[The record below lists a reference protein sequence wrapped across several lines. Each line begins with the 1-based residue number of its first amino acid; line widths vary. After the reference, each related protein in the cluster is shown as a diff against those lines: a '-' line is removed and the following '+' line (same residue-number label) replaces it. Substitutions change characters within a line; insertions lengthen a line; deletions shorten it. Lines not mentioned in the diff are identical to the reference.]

1 MAVDHPLEEE
11 VQAVF
16 GVSLDGGT
24 LQQAAAASDVLFV
37 RSQIQVAKDNSR
49 ATGMRLLAS
58 EALQQF
64 GWQVLRQLANRNAV
78 PIVRTPG
85 EPGASI
91 AEMRLL
97 LGLDDK
103 RVAAAANLSSDDLT
117 AFEQGRSQL
126 PIRKIHRISQ
136 ALSVNLDA
144 PSEVAEQLRVGE
156 KQLAL
161 RLREFSDR
169 SEKIKLSPAL
179 VVSLSEAGW
188 VIKKQ
193 STLQAELDLPSES
206 ITRSLG
212 FLPSAKYGPPPYR
225 FGYKLAHRTRHLL
238 GLSQAEPIKSL
249 RALVE
254 EKLRIPIVQAD
265 LPAAFAGA
273 TISNGSTRGIVLNLQ
288 GFNENPWV
296 RRNTLAHELGH
307 ILWDPEDRLNALR
320 VDKFTEIDQ
329 SSAHDAD
336 PVESRAN
343 AFAAEFLAPREA
355 VLEIIKDA
363 PSDAEAI
370 ERVCNWFGIGP
381 SAARYQ
387 IQNADKTRLSLEM
400 PHYGINPTDDWKI
413 AEDFAAGY
421 LPVLPDALI
430 NRRGRFAYWVAKAV
444 SRKLISLD
452 TAGSYMGLD
461 RAVTPDEVAQ
471 LLELYQAANV

>member
-1 MAVDHPLEEE
+1 MVVEHLLEEE

-24 LQQAAAASDVLFV
+24 LQQAAASSDVLFV

-91 AEMRLL
+91 AERRLL
-97 LGLDDK
+97 LGLDDN
-103 RVAAAANLSSDDLT
+103 RVAAAANLSSDDLI
-117 AFEQGRSQL
+117 AFEQGQRQL
-126 PIRKIHRISQ
+126 PIRQIQRISQ
-136 ALSVNLDA
+136 ALSVDLDV
-144 PSEVAEQLRVGE
+144 PPELIDQLRLSE
-156 KQLAL
+156 KQLAV
-161 RLREFSDR
+161 RLREFADQF
-169 SEKIKLSPAL
+169 EIKLSPAI

-188 VIKKQ
+188 VIQKQ
-193 STLQAELDLPSES
+193 SALQAELNFPADSF
-206 ITRSLG
+206 TRSLG
-212 FLPSAKYGPPPYR
+212 FIPLAKYGPPPYK
-225 FGYKLAHRTRHLL
+225 FGYKLAHKTRQLL
-238 GLSQAEPIKSL
+238 GLSQTEPIKSL

-265 LPAAFAGA
+265 LPVAFAGA
-273 TISNGSTRGIVLNLQ
+273 TISNGSARGIVLNLQ
-288 GFNENPWV
+288 GFNENPWI

-307 ILWDPEDRLNALR
+307 ILWDPEAQLNALR
-320 VDKFTEIDQ
+320 VDQFSEIDQ
-329 SSAHDAD
+329 GSAQVAD

-343 AFAAEFLAPREA
+343 AFAAEFLAPRDA
-355 VLEIIKDA
+355 VLEVIKNA
-363 PSDAEAI
+363 RSDAESI
-370 ERVCNWFGIGP
+370 ERVCSWFGIGP

-387 IQNADKTRLSLEM
+387 IQNADKTRAPVEM
-400 PHYGINPTDDWKI
+400 PHYGVVPTDDWKI
-413 AEDFAAGY
+413 AEEFTAGY

-430 NRRGRFAYWVAKAV
+430 NRRGRFAFWVAKAV
-444 SRKLISLD
+444 NQKLISLD

-461 RAVTPDEVAQ
+461 RAVTTNEVAQ
-471 LLELYQAANV
+471 ILDLYQATQA

>member
-16 GVSLDGGT
+16 GVSLGGGT
-24 LQQAAAASDVLFV
+24 LQQAAAASGVLFV

-49 ATGMRLLAS
+49 ATGMRLLAR

-64 GWQVLRQLANRNAV
+64 GWQVLRQLAERNAV

-91 AEMRLL
+91 AERRLL

-103 RVAAAANLSSDDLT
+103 RVAGAANLSSDDLT

-126 PIRKIHRISQ
+126 PIRKIQRISQ
-136 ALSVNLDA
+136 ALSVNLEA
-144 PSEVAEQLRVGE
+144 PPELVEQLRVGE
-156 KQLAL
+156 KQLAV
-161 RLREFSDR
+161 RLREFSDPI
-169 SEKIKLSPAL
+169 EKIKLSPAL
-179 VVSLSEAGW
+179 VASLSEAGW
-188 VIKKQ
+188 VIQKQ
-193 STLQAELDLPSES
+193 SALQAELNFPAES
-206 ITRSLG
+206 FAQSLG
-212 FLPSAKYGPPPYR
+212 FIPSAKYGPPPYK
-225 FGYKLAHRTRHLL
+225 FGYKLAHKTRQLL
-238 GLSQAEPIKSL
+238 GLSQMEPIKSL

-273 TISNGSTRGIVLNLQ
+273 TISNGSARGIVLNLQ
-288 GFNENPWV
+288 GFNENPWI

-307 ILWDPEDRLNALR
+307 LLWDPVEHLNVLR
-320 VDKFTEIDQ
+320 VDKFSELDQ
-329 SSAHDAD
+329 SSAQDAD

-363 PSDAEAI
+363 SSDAESI
-370 ERVCNWFGIGP
+370 ERVCCWFGIGP

-387 IQNADKTRLSLEM
+387 IQNADKTRPPVGM
-400 PHYGINPTDDWKI
+400 PHYGIDPDDDWKI
-413 AEDFAAGY
+413 SENFTAGY
-421 LPVLPDALI
+421 LPVLPGALV
-430 NRRGRFAYWVAKAV
+430 NRGGRFAYWVAKAV
-444 SRKLISLD
+444 TEKLISLD

-461 RAVTPDEVAQ
+461 RAVTPDEIVKI
-471 LLELYQAANV
+471 LDLYQAAQE

>member
-1 MAVDHPLEEE
+1 MAVDHSLEEE

-16 GVSLDGGT
+16 GIALNGGT
-24 LQQAAAASDVLFV
+24 VQQAAAASDVLFV

-78 PIVRTPG
+78 PIVRMPG

-136 ALSVNLDA
+136 ALSVNLEA
-144 PSEVAEQLRVGE
+144 PPEVVDQLRVGE
-156 KQLAL
+156 KKLAI
-161 RLREFSDR
+161 RLREFSDQI
-169 SEKIKLSPAL
+169 EKIKLSPAL
-179 VVSLSEAGW
+179 VASLSEAGW
-188 VIKKQ
+188 VIQKQ
-193 STLQAELDLPSES
+193 SALQAELNFSSES
-206 ITRSLG
+206 FTRSLG
-212 FLPSAKYGPPPYR
+212 FVPSAKYGPPPYR
-225 FGYKLAHRTRHLL
+225 FGYKLAHKTRQLL
-238 GLSQAEPIKSL
+238 GLSQTEPIRSL

-254 EKLRIPIVQAD
+254 EKLRIPIIQAD
-265 LPAAFAGA
+265 LSPVFAGA
-273 TISNGSTRGIVLNLQ
+273 TISNGSARGIVLNLQ
-288 GFNENPWV
+288 GFNESPWV

-307 ILWDPEDRLNALR
+307 LLWDPEDRLNALR
-320 VDKFTEIDQ
+320 VDKFSELDQ
-329 SSAHDAD
+329 PSVQDTD

-355 VLEIIKDA
+355 VLEIIKGA
-363 PSDAEAI
+363 SSDAESI

-387 IQNADKTRLSLEM
+387 IQNADKKRIQVEM
-400 PHYGINPTDDWKI
+400 PNYGIVPADEWKI
-413 AEDFAAGY
+413 AEDFTAGY
-421 LPVLPDALI
+421 LPVLPDALV

-471 LLELYQAANV
+471 LLDLYQLAQA